1 MASLLVV
8 FAHPDDEAFGVAG
21 TVAHYAERGVPA
33 HLLTF
38 TKGQRGTMP
47 EGVGS
52 PEALGALRE
61 FETRASARVLGA
73 ADVEVLD
80 YMDGELDQ
88 VDVGE
93 LAGHVS
99 RALAETGADTIISF
113 GPTGITRHG
122 DHIAAHRAV
131 MAAAES
137 ARGGPVRVLWA
148 VVEGAFAEQLQV
160 SGPETQATHRL
171 DVSPYLERKL
181 AALACHSSQQDAREY
196 FEELRK
202 ATFHEELYHQALPAA
217 SGSVSHELYDL

>member
-1 MASLLVV
+1 MPSLLVV
-8 FAHPDDEAFGVAG
+8 FAHPDDEAFGAAG
-21 TVAHYAERGVPA
+21 TMAHYAGRGVPV
-33 HLLTF
+33 HLLSF

-61 FETRASARVLGA
+61 YETKASARVLGVTGV
-73 ADVEVLD
+73 DVLD

-88 VDVGE
+88 AAVDE
-93 LAGHVS
+93 LAAHV
-99 RALAETGADTIISF
+99 RRKLDETGADTIISF

-122 DHIAAHRAV
+122 DHIAAHRAA
-131 MAAAES
+131 MAAAERS
-137 ARGGPVRVLWA
+137 AAPVRVLWA

-171 DVSPYLERKL
+171 DVSAYLERKL

-196 FEELRK
+196 FLELRK
-202 ATFHEELYHQALPAA
+202 ATFHEELYHQALPPA
-217 SGSVSHELYDL
+217 SGAVRHDLFAG